1 MKVDERG
8 LIDPKV
14 FFNLPGLGSTY
25 KKLLKM
31 AIEIIFIVSFP
42 IKTCDFPY
50 VTLVY
55 QRVLNKQLLE
65 EDMSIFGNTPKT
77 TLGGNLD

>member
-1 MKVDERG
+1 
-8 LIDPKV
+8 
-14 FFNLPGLGSTY
+14 
-25 KKLLKM
+25 M

-50 VTLVY
+50 VMLVY
-55 QRVLNKQLLE
+55 ERVLNKQLLE

-77 TLGGNLD
+77 TLGGNLG

>member
-1 MKVDERG
+1 MKR
-8 LIDPKV
+8 
-14 FFNLPGLGSTY
+14 
-25 KKLLKM
+25 

-42 IKTCDFPY
+42 IKNGDFPY

-55 QRVLNKQLLE
+55 QRVLNKKLLE

-77 TLGGNLD
+77 TLGGMVD

>member
-1 MKVDERG
+1 M
-8 LIDPKV
+8 V
-14 FFNLPGLGSTY
+14 FLNLPGLGSTY
-25 KKLLKM
+25 KKLLKR

-42 IKTCDFPY
+42 IKNGDFPY

-55 QRVLNKQLLE
+55 QRVLNKKILE

-77 TLGGNLD
+77 TLGGMVD